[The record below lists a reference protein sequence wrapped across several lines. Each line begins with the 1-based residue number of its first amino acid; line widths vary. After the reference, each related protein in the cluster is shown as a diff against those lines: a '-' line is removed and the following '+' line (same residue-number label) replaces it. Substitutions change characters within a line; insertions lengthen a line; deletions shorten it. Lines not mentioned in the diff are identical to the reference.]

1 MSEMVTLDLLEFALR
16 KKQEFDLPGAKDT
29 AHERKG
35 ALLAYLIENHVGKE
49 NAIRAVELQYL
60 FGDSTDRPTTVIDGY
75 ISGFGCA
82 LRDVDL
88 VINER
93 KYRRK
98 ALFVLVIALL
108 LLALLIGMAY

>member
-1 MSEMVTLDLLEFALR
+1 MSGKIAMRHMIMASGAVLLSLNRAARAAVAEAVRVERDRCNAERLGFYM
-16 KKQEFDLPGAKDT
+16 GT
-29 AHERKG
+29 A
-35 ALLAYLIENHVGKE
+35 
-49 NAIRAVELQYL
+49 
-60 FGDSTDRPTTVIDGY
+60 VIDGY